1 MAKSIIKDKSE
12 ALAVR
17 IVRLSRYL
25 TTTKREFVI
34 SGQIYRSGTS
44 ISANVNEAQQGSS
57 KNDFVHKMNIAL
69 KEASETKHWLRLLY
83 KTDYINKIQFDSIY
97 GDATEVEK
105 ILTKIVKTTR
115 ENIEKEEKER
125 KREINDKKN

>member
-1 MAKSIIKDKSE
+1 MAKSIIKDKSD

-25 TTTKREFVI
+25 TTTKREFII

-97 GDATEVEK
+97 DDATEVEK

-125 KREINDKKN
+125 KRESNDKMD